1 MAAAL
6 RPKDADLA
14 DLLAVAGAA
23 LDGVASRFVE
33 GVGAP
38 SAVQKGRGDFATELD
53 LELERTLSA
62 QLTERTGFPVHG
74 EEFGGPELTSG
85 TAWVLDPIDGTFNYS
100 AGHPLSG
107 MLLALVRDG
116 EPVIGLTWLP
126 GLGQRYAA
134 AAGGPVFLNGQPL
147 PPLERAKLSDAMI
160 GFGAFN
166 IDGAGRIPGIFR
178 FNLLGALSRLSGRV
192 RMHGSTGIDLA
203 YTASGVLG
211 GAVVFGHHPWDNAAG
226 VALVR
231 AAGGVVTDLRG
242 RDWTIESGSV
252 LAAAPGV
259 HEELLD
265 MIDDTVR
272 ETVSGASESPA
283 DPAVADSRER
293 QQQ

>member
-1 MAAAL
+1 MAAELAEL
-6 RPKDADLA
+6 LTIARDVLDA
-14 DLLAVAGAA
+14 AA
-23 LDGVASRFVE
+23 PRFVE

-38 SAVQKGRGDFATELD
+38 SAVEKGRNDFATELD
-53 LELERTLSA
+53 LELERTISE

-74 EEFGGPELTSG
+74 EEFGGPQLTSG

-126 GLGQRYAA
+126 GLNQRYAA
-134 AAGGPVFLNGQPL
+134 TVEGPVLLNGQPL
-147 PPLERAKLSDAMI
+147 PKLAHGKLSSAMI

-231 AAGGVVTDLRG
+231 AAGGVVTDLLG
-242 RDWTIESGSV
+242 RDWTIESKSV

-265 MIDDTVR
+265 MIGETVR
-272 ETVSGASESPA
+272 AA
-283 DPAVADSRER
+283 DISDER
-293 QQQ
+293 

>member
-1 MAAAL
+1 MDHAA
-6 RPKDADLA
+6 
-14 DLLAVAGAA
+14 LLAVASEV
-23 LDGVASRFVE
+23 LDSVAPRFAQ

-38 SAVQKGRGDFATELD
+38 SAVDKGWGDFATEFD

-62 QLTERTGFPVHG
+62 TLVERTGIAVHG
-74 EEFGGPELTSG
+74 EEFGGPDLGSG
-85 TAWVLDPIDGTFNYS
+85 TSWVLDPIDGTFNYS

-107 MLLALVRDG
+107 ILLALVRDG
-116 EPVIGLTWLP
+116 VPVLGLTWLP
-126 GLGQRYAA
+126 LLGRRYAA
-134 AAGGPVFLNGQPL
+134 AAGGPLLVDGHPV
-147 PPLERAKLSDAMI
+147 PPLGRGKLADSMI

-166 IDGAGRIPGIFR
+166 VDSRGRIPGRFR
-178 FNLLGALSRLSGRV
+178 FDLLGALSRLSSRV

-211 GAVVFGHHPWDNAAG
+211 GAIVFGHHPWDNAAG

-242 RDWTIESGSV
+242 EPWTITSGSV

-265 MIDDTVR
+265 MIHAACGAPGGPQEPACVT
-272 ETVSGASESPA
+272 TQGLGSGAIETDEAAGS
-283 DPAVADSRER
+283 
-293 QQQ
+293 